1 MPGRKVR
8 LFLSAYCI
16 VEAQPG
22 LQRNSFYILKRPDYN
37 FFEAY
42 WVRILYQRRRMVVVG
57 VDTDGIFVDF
67 FAGTLKTS

>member
-22 LQRNSFYILKRPDYN
+22 LQRNRFYILKRPIII
-37 FFEAY
+37 FLK
-42 WVRILYQRRRMVVVG
+42 RIGSGFSIRG
-57 VDTDGIFVDF
+57 EEW
-67 FAGTLKTS
+67 